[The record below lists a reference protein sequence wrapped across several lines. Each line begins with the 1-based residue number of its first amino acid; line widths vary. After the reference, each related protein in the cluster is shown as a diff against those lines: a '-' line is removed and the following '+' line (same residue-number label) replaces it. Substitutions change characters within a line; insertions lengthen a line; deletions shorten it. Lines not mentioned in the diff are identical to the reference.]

1 MPILF
6 LIVVVDLI
14 GFGIIIPLL
23 PFYAEF
29 FYADPATVGLIMATY
44 SLTQFLAA
52 PYWGQLSDRIGRRPV
67 LLVSLAGSAVAY
79 FWLGFA
85 DELWVLFA
93 ARALG
98 GLMAGNISA
107 AFAYVADVTTPK
119 NRAKGMGMIGAAFG
133 LGFIIGPAV
142 GGILAGPDPI
152 NADYKSPAFAAA
164 GLSMMAFALGVIFL
178 KESLS
183 REIRDRLKAR
193 TNKGRLAQFR
203 RSLHFPNLSFLI
215 LMSFLATVAFAGLEA
230 TFAMWS
236 RRQFGWG
243 PEQNGYLFA
252 FVGILGAFIQ
262 GGLVGRL
269 VKRFGETSLIIQG
282 AGALCVGVLL
292 IPFAE
297 TLPVLIIAMTVAGYG
312 FSIIS
317 PALNSAISLHVD
329 EENQGMVMGVTRSAT
344 TLARVAGPAL
354 AGLLFASMGKDWP
367 YYAGAASMAIVMVLV
382 WLRRAELSD
391 NIQRAA
397 NDGNEP

>member
-164 GLSMMAFALGVIFL
+164 GLSMMALALGVIFF
-178 KESLS
+178 
-183 REIRDRLKAR
+183 
-193 TNKGRLAQFR
+193 KG
-203 RSLHFPNLSFLI
+203 
-215 LMSFLATVAFAGLEA
+215 
-230 TFAMWS
+230 
-236 RRQFGWG
+236 
-243 PEQNGYLFA
+243 
-252 FVGILGAFIQ
+252 
-262 GGLVGRL
+262 
-269 VKRFGETSLIIQG
+269 
-282 AGALCVGVLL
+282 
-292 IPFAE
+292 IP
-297 TLPVLIIAMTVAGYG
+297 
-312 FSIIS
+312 
-317 PALNSAISLHVD
+317 
-329 EENQGMVMGVTRSAT
+329 
-344 TLARVAGPAL
+344 L
-354 AGLLFASMGKDWP
+354 AGNSRSFESPDEQRST
-367 YYAGAASMAIVMVLV
+367 GAVSSKPAFPQPEFFDSHVLSSDRR
-382 WLRRAELSD
+382 LRRAGSHVRHVVTPPIRVGAGTERVSLCLCRHPWCLYSRRPCWTPRQAFWRD
-391 NIQRAA
+391 QLDYSGRRRSVCRCAVNTFCGNLARTYYRHDGGWLWVLYHLTSIEQRNFASR
-397 NDGNEP
+397 

>member
-193 TNKGRLAQFR
+193 TSKGQ
-203 RSLHFPNLSFLI
+203 
-215 LMSFLATVAFAGLEA
+215 
-230 TFAMWS
+230 
-236 RRQFGWG
+236 
-243 PEQNGYLFA
+243 
-252 FVGILGAFIQ
+252 
-262 GGLVGRL
+262 
-269 VKRFGETSLIIQG
+269 
-282 AGALCVGVLL
+282 
-292 IPFAE
+292 
-297 TLPVLIIAMTVAGYG
+297 
-312 FSIIS
+312 
-317 PALNSAISLHVD
+317 
-329 EENQGMVMGVTRSAT
+329 
-344 TLARVAGPAL
+344 LAR
-354 AGLLFASMGKDWP
+354 
-367 YYAGAASMAIVMVLV
+367 
-382 WLRRAELSD
+382 
-391 NIQRAA
+391 
-397 NDGNEP
+397 